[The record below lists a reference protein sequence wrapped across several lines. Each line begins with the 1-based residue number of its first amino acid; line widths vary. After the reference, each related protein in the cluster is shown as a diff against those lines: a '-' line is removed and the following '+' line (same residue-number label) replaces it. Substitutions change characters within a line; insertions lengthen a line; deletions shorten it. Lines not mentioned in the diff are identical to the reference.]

1 MKKIII
7 FGFSHCGT
15 TILRTII
22 GHIEEIY
29 EIKKENDVIT
39 NNDINIATKLNK
51 KYVLC
56 KSPQA
61 KDIFFNSRYNDYI
74 KIFIIRN
81 PLWVYSSLNR
91 RTSYNISE
99 YHNFKKFEYSS
110 FKFYQYMNNPK
121 KNYYLIKYEDLF
133 INNYQNIRNILNNI
147 GLSYNDNIFDN
158 SLYYDLNELKK
169 NKINDPTNHSN
180 FRQWQIKQE
189 FVNNNNLD
197 KLELTNRQIKQITMN
212 KIINQLYPEIK
223 DLIKHVKI
231 KNN

>member
-51 KYVLC
+51 NYVLC

-61 KDIFFNSRYNDYI
+61 KDIFFNSRYDDYI

-91 RTSYNISE
+91 RTSYNLTD

-110 FKFYQYMNNPK
+110 SKFYQYLNNPK

-133 INNYQNIRNILNNI
+133 INNYQNIRNILDNI

-197 KLELTNRQIKQITMN
+197 KLELTNRQIKNITMN